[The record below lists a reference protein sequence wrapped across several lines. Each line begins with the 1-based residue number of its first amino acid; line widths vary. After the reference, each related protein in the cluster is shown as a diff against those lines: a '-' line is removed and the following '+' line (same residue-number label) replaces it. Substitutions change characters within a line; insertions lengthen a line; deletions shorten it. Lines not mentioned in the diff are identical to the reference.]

1 MHKYEILLTDEQEK
15 RLTEIAVKGGKT
27 KEKVIEELADLLL
40 SSPHNMVGEDSAKAY
55 AECSEIYLAWSEEG
69 KE

>member
-27 KEKVIEELADLLL
+27 KEEVL
-40 SSPHNMVGEDSAKAY
+40 SQTYENAAKLFD
-55 AECSEIYLAWSEEG
+55 IQ
-69 KE
+69 